1 MKSTHL
7 TPVIIA
13 FLLGIG
19 QASAARP
26 SLNLE
31 SISRNGE
38 PLQIRKMTPDEGE
51 KFFPEY
57 WLFANISSSCSSS
70 IPRQS
75 GPQSSQ
81 SAIEDIS
88 EAATKDK
95 REKEEEEEEINKS
108 NIRPRIYPLNPPKTP
123 TPQNA
128 ALLLRTLFARTFTCP
143 PNTSPCTS
151 INRPSSCCGLDET
164 CELVN
169 SEVGC
174 CPAGQSCAG
183 GSVGECGGGYTSC
196 GVDFGGGCCIDGY
209 ECVDGGCMFFL
220 FLFSSILFSPTRY
233 NTQGKKETRK
243 TETKK
248 KKNQS

>member
-1 MKSTHL
+1 MRMKSTHL

-13 FLLGIG
+13 FLLGLG

-31 SISRNGE
+31 SLNRNGE

-57 WLFANISSSCSSS
+57 WLFANISSSSSSSS
-70 IPRQS
+70 IPHQPD
-75 GPQSSQ
+75 PQSSQ
-81 SAIEDIS
+81 SATEDIS

-95 REKEEEEEEINKS
+95 REKEEEEEEEEETNKP
-108 NIRPRIYPLNPPKTP
+108 NIHPRIYPLNPPKTP

-209 ECVDGGCMFFL
+209 ECVDGGCMFFF
-220 FLFSSILFSPTRY
+220 FLFSSCLFSPYRIQHT
-233 NTQGKKETRK
+233 GKKETRK
-243 TETKK
+243 NERK
-248 KKNQS
+248 